1 MNQQNHPENN
11 VLEISKRKISFRA
24 NNLSKSRIK
33 TLIISI
39 GKVQLSVS

>member
-33 TLIISI
+33 TLISI